1 MLLKGIGNW
10 VKAKLDAIKHKGK
23 EPGAK
28 PQEASAKPQEA
39 SAKPGEKWPG
49 RQQMRP
55 RGFSP
60 WWVRNNIHPTAG
72 MEMRGRTLDPR
83 AVATAAVWR
92 SKRIKELISKAVQGI
107 ITAKE
112 RRELRRIQS

>member
-23 EPGAK
+23 EPG
-28 PQEASAKPQEA
+28 AKPQEA